1 MNNIMFIFKRDMKN
15 LVTNIFALLIA
26 GGLCFI
32 PSLYAWFNIY
42 SNWDPYANT
51 SAVNIAVFSEDE
63 GYTDEDGNYSNI
75 GEQVLESVK
84 KSTSIGWVF
93 TDTKDDA
100 IEGVKSGKYYA
111 AVIIN
116 NSFTYNI
123 YNISKQ
129 DYKNPTITYY
139 ENSKK
144 NAVAAKITD
153 TAVSTLKT
161 SINASLIK
169 TMAGT
174 VFDKTNV
181 VADKLNNSESI
192 DNMISEVEEISDKL
206 TQMSTTIDTFI
217 SNNNELVQSMSDMK
231 SQIPLINDRI
241 DSGIN
246 KLNQTKTQFTTST
259 QDADSFASELSAMTD
274 SITQSADTIR
284 QTLNEAKIDEGLDT
298 VKTSISMAL
307 NDTKN
312 LENDLNTLVK
322 AVINEN
328 TGIAAS
334 DTIQNIKNY
343 INQINQILSQI
354 EVNLDITPD
363 ITGDSIKKI
372 LDNSIT
378 QVDNLK
384 NIYNNSLKPQLLTLT
399 NNMTTV
405 IDDVNTFLTGIASTV
420 NGVSDVINGA
430 DTTVNNINDSLIAT
444 KQVVDDVNNKLQS
457 AINEMRDKDYD
468 EKKEILI
475 NLLSGD
481 PKTLSEFFSEPVK
494 VHTELIYEIANY
506 GSGVAPFY
514 TVLAIWVGALVLV
527 SLIKV
532 DADKKGLDNPKLY
545 ELFFGRYLL
554 FFLLGQVQTVICVLG
569 DIYLLKCQVV
579 YPGLF
584 LLASCLTSL
593 TFTLLIYALTIS
605 FGDVGKAISVVMIVL
620 QIAGSGG
627 TYPIEILPSFY
638 QAVYIFFPFPYAI
651 NAMRE
656 CIGGLYHA
664 NLLIYL
670 MELCIFIVVA
680 LVIGLIIRKPF
691 IRIMHFIE
699 KRMEDT
705 DMM

>member
-1 MNNIMFIFKRDMKN
+1 
-15 LVTNIFALLIA
+15 
-26 GGLCFI
+26 
-32 PSLYAWFNIY
+32 
-42 SNWDPYANT
+42 
-51 SAVNIAVFSEDE
+51 
-63 GYTDEDGNYSNI
+63 
-75 GEQVLESVK
+75 
-84 KSTSIGWVF
+84 
-93 TDTKDDA
+93 
-100 IEGVKSGKYYA
+100 
-111 AVIIN
+111 
-116 NSFTYNI
+116 
-123 YNISKQ
+123 
-129 DYKNPTITYY
+129 
-139 ENSKK
+139 
-144 NAVAAKITD
+144 
-153 TAVSTLKT
+153 
-161 SINASLIK
+161 
-169 TMAGT
+169 MAGT

-274 SITQSADTIR
+274 SISQSADTIR
-284 QTLNEAKIDEGLDT
+284 QTLNNAKIDEGLDT

-322 AVINEN
+322 TVINEN

-334 DTIQNIKNY
+334 DTIQNIKNH

-384 NIYNNSLKPQLLTLT
+384 KIYNNSLKPQLLTLT

-420 NGVSDVINGA
+420 NGVSDVINGT

-638 QAVYIFFPFPYAI
+638 RAVYIFFPFPYAI
-651 NAMRE
+651 NALRE
-656 CIGGLYHA
+656 TVGGIYGDTYVMSILQ
-664 NLLIYL
+664 LLI
-670 MELCIFIVVA
+670 FAVA
-680 LVIGLIIRKPF
+680 SLLLGLVIRKPF
-691 IRIMHFIE
+691 IKANHFME
-699 KRMEDT
+699 KRMKDT
-705 DMM
+705 KMM

>member
-274 SITQSADTIR
+274 SISQSADTIR
-284 QTLNEAKIDEGLDT
+284 QTLNDAKIDEGLDT

-651 NAMRE
+651 NALRE
-656 CIGGLYHA
+656 TVGGMYGDTYVMSILQ
-664 NLLIYL
+664 LLI
-670 MELCIFIVVA
+670 FAVA
-680 LVIGLIIRKPF
+680 SLLLGLVIRKPF
-691 IRIMHFIE
+691 IKVNHFME
-699 KRMEDT
+699 KRMKDT
-705 DMM
+705 KMM

>member
-1 MNNIMFIFKRDMKN
+1 MNNIIFIFKRDMKN

-63 GYTDEDGNYSNI
+63 GYTDEDGNYSNV

-144 NAVAAKITD
+144 NAIAAKITD

-192 DNMISEVEEISDKL
+192 DNMISEVEQISDKL

-241 DSGIN
+241 ESGIN
-246 KLNQTKTQFTTST
+246 KLNQTKTQFATST
-259 QDADSFASELSAMTD
+259 QGADSFASELSAMTD
-274 SITQSADTIR
+274 SISQSADTIR
-284 QTLNEAKIDEGLDT
+284 QTLNNAKIDEGLDT

-322 AVINEN
+322 VVINEN
-328 TGIAAS
+328 TGIATS

-343 INQINQILSQI
+343 INQINRILSQI

-384 NIYNNSLKPQLLTLT
+384 KIYNNSLKPQLLTLT
-399 NNMTTV
+399 NNMTAV

-430 DTTVNNINDSLIAT
+430 DTTVNSINDSLTVT

-457 AINEMRDKDYD
+457 AVNEMRDKDYD

-532 DADKKGLDNPKLY
+532 DVDKKGLDNPKLY

-638 QAVYIFFPFPYAI
+638 RAVYIFFPFPYAI
-651 NAMRE
+651 NALRE
-656 CIGGLYHA
+656 TVGGMYGDTYIISILQ
-664 NLLIYL
+664 LLI
-670 MELCIFIVVA
+670 FAVA
-680 LVIGLIIRKPF
+680 SLLLGLVIRKPF
-691 IRIMHFIE
+691 IKVNHFME
-699 KRMEDT
+699 KRMKDT
-705 DMM
+705 KMM

>member
-1 MNNIMFIFKRDMKN
+1 MKNIMFIFKRDMKN
-15 LVTNIFALLIA
+15 LVINIFALLIA

-181 VADKLNNSESI
+181 VADKLSNSESI

-274 SITQSADTIR
+274 SISQSADTIR
-284 QTLNEAKIDEGLDT
+284 QTLNNAKIDEGLDT

-322 AVINEN
+322 TVINEN

-545 ELFFGRYLL
+545 ELFYGRYLL

-651 NAMRE
+651 NALRE
-656 CIGGLYHA
+656 TVGGMYGDTYVMSILQ
-664 NLLIYL
+664 LLI
-670 MELCIFIVVA
+670 FAVA
-680 LVIGLIIRKPF
+680 SLLLGLVIRKPF
-691 IRIMHFIE
+691 IKVNHFME
-699 KRMEDT
+699 KRMKDT
-705 DMM
+705 KMM

>member
-1 MNNIMFIFKRDMKN
+1 MFIFKRDMKN
-15 LVTNIFALLIA
+15 LVTNIFAFLIA

-93 TDTKDDA
+93 TDTKDEA

-161 SINASLIK
+161 SINESLIK

-274 SITQSADTIR
+274 SISQSADTIR
-284 QTLNEAKIDEGLDT
+284 QTLNNAKIDEGLDT

-322 AVINEN
+322 TVINEN

-334 DTIQNIKNY
+334 DTIQNIKNH

-384 NIYNNSLKPQLLTLT
+384 KIYNNSLKPQLLTLT

-420 NGVSDVINGA
+420 NGVSDVINGT

-638 QAVYIFFPFPYAI
+638 RAVYIFFPFPYAI
-651 NAMRE
+651 NALRE
-656 CIGGLYHA
+656 TVGGIYGDTYVMSILQ
-664 NLLIYL
+664 LLI
-670 MELCIFIVVA
+670 FAVA
-680 LVIGLIIRKPF
+680 SLLLGLVIRKPF
-691 IRIMHFIE
+691 IKVNHFME
-699 KRMEDT
+699 KRMKDT
-705 DMM
+705 KMM

>member
-1 MNNIMFIFKRDMKN
+1 M
-15 LVTNIFALLIA
+15 
-26 GGLCFI
+26 
-32 PSLYAWFNIY
+32 
-42 SNWDPYANT
+42 
-51 SAVNIAVFSEDE
+51 
-63 GYTDEDGNYSNI
+63 
-75 GEQVLESVK
+75 
-84 KSTSIGWVF
+84 
-93 TDTKDDA
+93 
-100 IEGVKSGKYYA
+100 
-111 AVIIN
+111 
-116 NSFTYNI
+116 
-123 YNISKQ
+123 
-129 DYKNPTITYY
+129 
-139 ENSKK
+139 
-144 NAVAAKITD
+144 
-153 TAVSTLKT
+153 STLKT
-161 SINASLIK
+161 SINESLIK

-274 SITQSADTIR
+274 SISQSADTIR
-284 QTLNEAKIDEGLDT
+284 QTLNNAKIDEGLDT

-322 AVINEN
+322 TVINEN

-334 DTIQNIKNY
+334 DTIQNIKNH

-384 NIYNNSLKPQLLTLT
+384 KIYNNSLKPQLLTLT

-420 NGVSDVINGA
+420 NGVSDVINGT

-514 TVLAIWVGALVLV
+514 TVLAIWVGAVVLV

-638 QAVYIFFPFPYAI
+638 RAVYIFFPFPYAI
-651 NAMRE
+651 NALRE
-656 CIGGLYHA
+656 TVGGIYGDTYVMSILQ
-664 NLLIYL
+664 LLI
-670 MELCIFIVVA
+670 FAVA
-680 LVIGLIIRKPF
+680 SLLLGLVIRKPF
-691 IRIMHFIE
+691 IKVNHFME
-699 KRMEDT
+699 KRMKDT
-705 DMM
+705 KMM

>member
-1 MNNIMFIFKRDMKN
+1 MKNIMFIFKRDMKN
-15 LVTNIFALLIA
+15 LVINIFALLIA

-93 TDTKDDA
+93 TDTKDEA

-274 SITQSADTIR
+274 SISQSADTIR
-284 QTLNEAKIDEGLDT
+284 QTLNDAKIDEGLDT

-307 NDTKN
+307 DDTKN

-322 AVINEN
+322 TVINEN

-334 DTIQNIKNY
+334 DTIQNIKNH

-651 NAMRE
+651 NALRE
-656 CIGGLYHA
+656 TVGGMYGDTYVMSILQ
-664 NLLIYL
+664 LLI
-670 MELCIFIVVA
+670 FAVA
-680 LVIGLIIRKPF
+680 SLLLGLVIRKPF
-691 IRIMHFIE
+691 IKVNHFME
-699 KRMEDT
+699 KRMKDT
-705 DMM
+705 KMM

>member
-1 MNNIMFIFKRDMKN
+1 MKNIMFIFKRDMKN
-15 LVTNIFALLIA
+15 LVINIFALLIA

-274 SITQSADTIR
+274 SISQSADTIR
-284 QTLNEAKIDEGLDT
+284 QTLNNAKIDEGLDT

-651 NAMRE
+651 NALRE
-656 CIGGLYHA
+656 TVGGMYGDTYVMSILQ
-664 NLLIYL
+664 LLI
-670 MELCIFIVVA
+670 FAVA
-680 LVIGLIIRKPF
+680 SLLLGLVIRKPF
-691 IRIMHFIE
+691 IKVNHFME
-699 KRMEDT
+699 KRMKDT
-705 DMM
+705 KMM

>member
-1 MNNIMFIFKRDMKN
+1 MFIFKRDMKN
-15 LVTNIFALLIA
+15 LVTNIFAFLIA

-93 TDTKDDA
+93 TDTKDEA

-161 SINASLIK
+161 SINESLIK

-274 SITQSADTIR
+274 SISQSADTIR
-284 QTLNEAKIDEGLDT
+284 QTLNNAKIDEGLDT

-322 AVINEN
+322 TVINEN

-334 DTIQNIKNY
+334 DTIQNIKNH
-343 INQINQILSQI
+343 INQIKQILSQI

-384 NIYNNSLKPQLLTLT
+384 KIYNNSLKPQLLTLT

-420 NGVSDVINGA
+420 NGVSDVINGT
-430 DTTVNNINDSLIAT
+430 DTTVNNINDSLTVT

-651 NAMRE
+651 NALRE
-656 CIGGLYHA
+656 TVGGIYGDTYVMSILQ
-664 NLLIYL
+664 LLI
-670 MELCIFIVVA
+670 FAVA
-680 LVIGLIIRKPF
+680 SLLLGLVIRKPF
-691 IRIMHFIE
+691 IKVNHFME
-699 KRMEDT
+699 KRMKDT
-705 DMM
+705 KMM

>member
-1 MNNIMFIFKRDMKN
+1 
-15 LVTNIFALLIA
+15 
-26 GGLCFI
+26 
-32 PSLYAWFNIY
+32 
-42 SNWDPYANT
+42 
-51 SAVNIAVFSEDE
+51 
-63 GYTDEDGNYSNI
+63 
-75 GEQVLESVK
+75 
-84 KSTSIGWVF
+84 
-93 TDTKDDA
+93 
-100 IEGVKSGKYYA
+100 
-111 AVIIN
+111 
-116 NSFTYNI
+116 
-123 YNISKQ
+123 
-129 DYKNPTITYY
+129 
-139 ENSKK
+139 
-144 NAVAAKITD
+144 
-153 TAVSTLKT
+153 
-161 SINASLIK
+161 
-169 TMAGT
+169 MAGT

-274 SITQSADTIR
+274 SISQSADTIR
-284 QTLNEAKIDEGLDT
+284 QTLNNAKIDEGLDT

-322 AVINEN
+322 TVINEN

-334 DTIQNIKNY
+334 DTIQNIKNH

-384 NIYNNSLKPQLLTLT
+384 KIYNNSLKPQLLTLT

-420 NGVSDVINGA
+420 NGVSDVINGT

-481 PKTLSEFFSEPVK
+481 TKTLSEFFSEPVK

-638 QAVYIFFPFPYAI
+638 RAVYIFFPFPYAI
-651 NAMRE
+651 NALRE
-656 CIGGLYHA
+656 TVGGIYGDTYVMSILQ
-664 NLLIYL
+664 LLI
-670 MELCIFIVVA
+670 FAVA
-680 LVIGLIIRKPF
+680 SLLLGLVIRKPF
-691 IRIMHFIE
+691 IKVNHFME
-699 KRMEDT
+699 KRMKDT
-705 DMM
+705 KMM

>member
-1 MNNIMFIFKRDMKN
+1 M
-15 LVTNIFALLIA
+15 
-26 GGLCFI
+26 
-32 PSLYAWFNIY
+32 
-42 SNWDPYANT
+42 
-51 SAVNIAVFSEDE
+51 
-63 GYTDEDGNYSNI
+63 GNYSNI

-93 TDTKDDA
+93 TDTKDEA

-161 SINASLIK
+161 SINESLIK

-274 SITQSADTIR
+274 SISQSADTIR
-284 QTLNEAKIDEGLDT
+284 QTLNNAKIDEGLDT

-322 AVINEN
+322 TVINEN

-334 DTIQNIKNY
+334 DTIQNIKNH

-384 NIYNNSLKPQLLTLT
+384 KIYNNSLKPQLLTLT

-420 NGVSDVINGA
+420 NGVSDVINGT
-430 DTTVNNINDSLIAT
+430 DTTVNNINDSLTVT

-638 QAVYIFFPFPYAI
+638 QAVYIFFPFPYVI
-651 NAMRE
+651 NALRE
-656 CIGGLYHA
+656 TVGGIYGDTYVMSILQ
-664 NLLIYL
+664 LLI
-670 MELCIFIVVA
+670 FAVA
-680 LVIGLIIRKPF
+680 SLLLGLVIRKPF
-691 IRIMHFIE
+691 IKVNHFME
-699 KRMEDT
+699 KRMKDT
-705 DMM
+705 KMM

>member
-1 MNNIMFIFKRDMKN
+1 MFIFKRDMKN
-15 LVTNIFALLIA
+15 LVTNIFAFLIA

-93 TDTKDDA
+93 TDTKDEA

-161 SINASLIK
+161 SINESLIK

-274 SITQSADTIR
+274 SISQSADTIR
-284 QTLNEAKIDEGLDT
+284 QTLNNAKIDEGLDT

-322 AVINEN
+322 TVINEN

-334 DTIQNIKNY
+334 DTIQNIKNH

-384 NIYNNSLKPQLLTLT
+384 KIYNNSLKPQLLTLT

-420 NGVSDVINGA
+420 NGVSDVINGT
-430 DTTVNNINDSLIAT
+430 DTTVNNINDSLTVT

-638 QAVYIFFPFPYAI
+638 RAVYIFFPFPYAI
-651 NAMRE
+651 NALRE
-656 CIGGLYHA
+656 TVGGIYGDTYVMSILQ
-664 NLLIYL
+664 LLI
-670 MELCIFIVVA
+670 FAVA
-680 LVIGLIIRKPF
+680 SLLLGLVIRKPF
-691 IRIMHFIE
+691 IKVNHFME
-699 KRMEDT
+699 KRMKDT
-705 DMM
+705 KMM

>member
-1 MNNIMFIFKRDMKN
+1 MKNIMFIFKRDMKN
-15 LVTNIFALLIA
+15 LVINIFALLIA

-274 SITQSADTIR
+274 SISQSADTIR
-284 QTLNEAKIDEGLDT
+284 QTLNDAKIDEGLDT

-651 NAMRE
+651 NALRE
-656 CIGGLYHA
+656 TVGGMYGDTYVMSILQ
-664 NLLIYL
+664 LLI
-670 MELCIFIVVA
+670 FAVA
-680 LVIGLIIRKPF
+680 SLLLGLVIRKPF
-691 IRIMHFIE
+691 IKVNHFME
-699 KRMEDT
+699 KRMKDT
-705 DMM
+705 KMM

>member
-1 MNNIMFIFKRDMKN
+1 MKNIMFIFKRDMKN
-15 LVTNIFALLIA
+15 LVINIFALLIA

-181 VADKLNNSESI
+181 VADKLSNSESI

-274 SITQSADTIR
+274 SISQSADTIR
-284 QTLNEAKIDEGLDT
+284 QTLNNAKIDEGLDT

-384 NIYNNSLKPQLLTLT
+384 KIYNNSLKPQLLTLT

-420 NGVSDVINGA
+420 NGVSDVINGT

-569 DIYLLKCQVV
+569 DIYFLKCQVV

-651 NAMRE
+651 NALRE
-656 CIGGLYHA
+656 TVGGMYGDTYVMSILQ
-664 NLLIYL
+664 LLI
-670 MELCIFIVVA
+670 FAVA
-680 LVIGLIIRKPF
+680 SLLLGLVIRKPF
-691 IRIMHFIE
+691 IKVNHFME
-699 KRMEDT
+699 KRMKDT
-705 DMM
+705 KMM

>member
-241 DSGIN
+241 DSGTN

-274 SITQSADTIR
+274 SISQSADTIR
-284 QTLNEAKIDEGLDT
+284 QTLNNAKIDEGLDT

-328 TGIAAS
+328 TGIATS

-384 NIYNNSLKPQLLTLT
+384 KIYNNSLKPQLLTLT

-420 NGVSDVINGA
+420 NGVSDVINSA

-569 DIYLLKCQVV
+569 DIYLIKCQVV

-651 NAMRE
+651 NALRE
-656 CIGGLYHA
+656 TVGGMYGDTYVMSILQ
-664 NLLIYL
+664 LLV
-670 MELCIFIVVA
+670 FAVA
-680 LVIGLIIRKPF
+680 SLLLGLVIRKPF
-691 IRIMHFIE
+691 IKVNHFME
-699 KRMEDT
+699 KRMKDT
-705 DMM
+705 KMM

>member
-1 MNNIMFIFKRDMKN
+1 M
-15 LVTNIFALLIA
+15 
-26 GGLCFI
+26 
-32 PSLYAWFNIY
+32 
-42 SNWDPYANT
+42 
-51 SAVNIAVFSEDE
+51 
-63 GYTDEDGNYSNI
+63 GNYSNI

-93 TDTKDDA
+93 TDTKDEA

-161 SINASLIK
+161 SINESLIK

-274 SITQSADTIR
+274 SISQSADTIR
-284 QTLNEAKIDEGLDT
+284 QTLNNAKIDEGLDT

-322 AVINEN
+322 TVINEN

-334 DTIQNIKNY
+334 DTIQNIKNH

-384 NIYNNSLKPQLLTLT
+384 KIYNNSLKPQLLTLT

-420 NGVSDVINGA
+420 NGVSDVINGT
-430 DTTVNNINDSLIAT
+430 DTTVNNINDSLTVT

-651 NAMRE
+651 NALRE
-656 CIGGLYHA
+656 TVGGIYGDTYVMSILQ
-664 NLLIYL
+664 LLI
-670 MELCIFIVVA
+670 FAVA
-680 LVIGLIIRKPF
+680 SLLLGLVIRKPF
-691 IRIMHFIE
+691 IKVNHFME
-699 KRMEDT
+699 KRMKDT
-705 DMM
+705 KMM

>member
-51 SAVNIAVFSEDE
+51 SAVNIAVFSEDK
-63 GYTDEDGNYSNI
+63 GYTDEDGNYSNV

-116 NSFTYNI
+116 SSFTYNI
-123 YNISKQ
+123 YNLSKQ

-169 TMAGT
+169 TMAGS
-174 VFDKTNV
+174 VFDKTNI
-181 VADKLNNSESI
+181 VADKLNSSESI
-192 DNMISEVEEISDKL
+192 DNMISEVEQISDKL
-206 TQMSTTIDTFI
+206 TQMSATIDTFI
-217 SNNNELVQSMSDMK
+217 SNNRELAQSMSDMK
-231 SQIPLINDRI
+231 TQIPLINDRI

-246 KLNQTKTQFTTST
+246 RLNQTKAQFGTST
-259 QDADSFASELSAMTD
+259 QVADSFASELSVMTD
-274 SITQSADTIR
+274 SISQSADTIK
-284 QTLNEAKIDEGLDT
+284 QTLNNARIDEGLDT
-298 VKTSISMAL
+298 IKTSISEAF

-322 AVINEN
+322 AIVNEN
-328 TGIAAS
+328 TGIATS

-343 INQINQILSQI
+343 INQINRILSQI

-384 NIYNNSLKPQLLTLT
+384 KIYNNSLKPQLLTLT

-420 NGVSDVINGA
+420 NGVNDVINGA

-444 KQVVDDVNNKLQS
+444 KQVVDDVNNKLQV

-494 VHTELIYEIANY
+494 VRTELIYEIANY

-554 FFLLGQVQTVICVLG
+554 FFLLGQIQTVICVLG
-569 DIYLLKCQVV
+569 DIYLLKCQVL

-584 LLASCLTSL
+584 LLVSCLTSL

-651 NAMRE
+651 NALRE
-656 CIGGLYHA
+656 TVGGMYGDTYVISILQ
-664 NLLIYL
+664 LLI
-670 MELCIFIVVA
+670 FAVA
-680 LVIGLIIRKPF
+680 SLLLGLVIRKPF
-691 IRIMHFIE
+691 IKVNHFME
-699 KRMEDT
+699 KRMKDT
-705 DMM
+705 KMM

>member
-1 MNNIMFIFKRDMKN
+1 M
-15 LVTNIFALLIA
+15 
-26 GGLCFI
+26 
-32 PSLYAWFNIY
+32 
-42 SNWDPYANT
+42 
-51 SAVNIAVFSEDE
+51 
-63 GYTDEDGNYSNI
+63 GNYSNI

-93 TDTKDDA
+93 TDTKDEA

-161 SINASLIK
+161 SINESLIK

-274 SITQSADTIR
+274 SISQSADTIR
-284 QTLNEAKIDEGLDT
+284 QTLNNAKIDEGLDT

-322 AVINEN
+322 TVINEN

-334 DTIQNIKNY
+334 DTIQNIKNH

-384 NIYNNSLKPQLLTLT
+384 KIYNNSLKPQLLTLT

-420 NGVSDVINGA
+420 NGVSDVINGT

-651 NAMRE
+651 NALRE
-656 CIGGLYHA
+656 TVGGIYGDTYVMSILQ
-664 NLLIYL
+664 LLI
-670 MELCIFIVVA
+670 FAVA
-680 LVIGLIIRKPF
+680 SLLLGLVIRKPF
-691 IRIMHFIE
+691 IKVNHFME
-699 KRMEDT
+699 KRMKDT
-705 DMM
+705 KMM

>member
-1 MNNIMFIFKRDMKN
+1 MKNIMFIFKRDMKN
-15 LVTNIFALLIA
+15 LVINIFALLIA

-274 SITQSADTIR
+274 SISQSADTIR
-284 QTLNEAKIDEGLDT
+284 QTLNNAKIDEGLDT

-343 INQINQILSQI
+343 INQINKILSQI

-405 IDDVNTFLTGIASTV
+405 IDDVNIFLTEIASTV
-420 NGVSDVINGA
+420 NGVSDVINGT
-430 DTTVNNINDSLIAT
+430 DTTVNNINDSLIVT

-651 NAMRE
+651 NALRE
-656 CIGGLYHA
+656 TVGGMYGDTYVMSILQ
-664 NLLIYL
+664 LLI
-670 MELCIFIVVA
+670 FAVA
-680 LVIGLIIRKPF
+680 SLLLGLVIRKPF
-691 IRIMHFIE
+691 IKVNHFME
-699 KRMEDT
+699 KRMKDT
-705 DMM
+705 KMM

>member
-1 MNNIMFIFKRDMKN
+1 MKNIMFIFKRDMKN
-15 LVTNIFALLIA
+15 LVTNIFAFLIA

-93 TDTKDDA
+93 TDTKDEA

-274 SITQSADTIR
+274 SISQSADTIR
-284 QTLNEAKIDEGLDT
+284 QTLNNAKIDEGLDT

-307 NDTKN
+307 DDTKN

-322 AVINEN
+322 TVINEN

-334 DTIQNIKNY
+334 DTIQNIKNH

-384 NIYNNSLKPQLLTLT
+384 KIYNNSLKPQLLTLT

-651 NAMRE
+651 NALRE
-656 CIGGLYHA
+656 TVGGMYGDTYVMSILQ
-664 NLLIYL
+664 LLI
-670 MELCIFIVVA
+670 FAVA
-680 LVIGLIIRKPF
+680 SLLLGLVIRKPF
-691 IRIMHFIE
+691 IKVNHFME
-699 KRMEDT
+699 KRMKDT
-705 DMM
+705 KMM

>member
-1 MNNIMFIFKRDMKN
+1 MKNIMFIFKRDMKN
-15 LVTNIFALLIA
+15 LVINIFALLIA

-93 TDTKDDA
+93 TDTKDEA

-274 SITQSADTIR
+274 SISQSADTIR
-284 QTLNEAKIDEGLDT
+284 QTLNDAKIDEGLDT

-322 AVINEN
+322 AVISEN

-651 NAMRE
+651 NALRE
-656 CIGGLYHA
+656 TVGGMYGDTYVMSILQ
-664 NLLIYL
+664 LLI
-670 MELCIFIVVA
+670 FAVA
-680 LVIGLIIRKPF
+680 SLLLGLVIRKPF
-691 IRIMHFIE
+691 IKVNHFME
-699 KRMEDT
+699 KRMKDT
-705 DMM
+705 KMM

>member
-274 SITQSADTIR
+274 SISQSADTIR
-284 QTLNEAKIDEGLDT
+284 QTLNDAKIDEGLDT

-322 AVINEN
+322 TVINEN

-384 NIYNNSLKPQLLTLT
+384 KIYNNSLKPQLLTLT

-420 NGVSDVINGA
+420 NGVSDVINGT

-554 FFLLGQVQTVICVLG
+554 FFLLGQVQTGICELG
-569 DIYLLKCQVV
+569 DIDRLKCQVV

-651 NAMRE
+651 NALRE
-656 CIGGLYHA
+656 TVGGIYGDTYVMSILQ
-664 NLLIYL
+664 LLI
-670 MELCIFIVVA
+670 FAVA
-680 LVIGLIIRKPF
+680 SLLLGLVIRKPF
-691 IRIMHFIE
+691 IKVNHFME
-699 KRMEDT
+699 KRMKDT
-705 DMM
+705 KMM